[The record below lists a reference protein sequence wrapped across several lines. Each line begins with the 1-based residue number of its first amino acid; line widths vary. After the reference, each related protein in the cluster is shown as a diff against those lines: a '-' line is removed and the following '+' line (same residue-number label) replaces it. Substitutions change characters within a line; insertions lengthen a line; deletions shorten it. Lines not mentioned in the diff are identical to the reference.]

1 MGTADA
7 LSPVPK
13 MQPAHGYYSHARALH
28 SVTFLLVLLF
38 ILIQVVRSRQGAFEV
53 IDTDPLVPL
62 VKPVAGSA
70 GSTHHDTVY
79 LRELAERHGLT
90 HNISWLSRR
99 IKVVPD
105 APRRLPMTN
114 MAQSFAE
121 SEFQNVRWDD
131 EGLGLGGQGAAN
143 RLSVTKSPRPGA
155 VDASDLLF
163 GISTSYGRLTYEDDS
178 LIEDWQRWL
187 TNGRGSSNGATA
199 IVTLHQA
206 SSREAWEIYEKL
218 REAGID
224 ATVIPLQKSVEKAS
238 RYLDLMTILLDVSE
252 TLAEQGRP
260 KRYFGLVDD
269 DIFFPT
275 PGQLVSRLSR
285 FDAASPYYIGLPSER
300 PDWAVHND
308 TAVTHGGGA
317 IFFTPPAALIVSHVP
332 CRPAA
337 EGLTGNNTAWD
348 GLLHDCVKEHT
359 DLPFHV
365 LPSFYSPADA
375 LYGVQATSYDLGV
388 SPLTLRHARSRHR
401 LAPRP
406 AHLVTAI
413 CGEACF
419 LQRFRFGDDWI
430 LVNGRSLTHYC
441 EGLEVVPMA
450 SDAKLLGAMQYGQ
463 DADLP
468 LGEGIVLG
476 ETGQRKE
483 VVTWKGTRN
492 VWLFLDAGVGARGEV
507 WQAYVKRRGGS
518 GFMSGEV
525 EDEDGDVD
533 HLDSI
538 VVLVWET

>member
-13 MQPAHGYYSHARALH
+13 MQPAHGYHNHARALH
-28 SVTFLLVLLF
+28 SATFLLVLLF
-38 ILIQVVRSRQGAFEV
+38 ILIQVVRSREGAFEV
-53 IDTDPLVPL
+53 IDTDALVPL
-62 VKPVAGSA
+62 IKPVAGN
-70 GSTHHDTVY
+70 THRDAMY
-79 LRELAERHGLT
+79 LREFAERHSLT
-90 HNISWLSRR
+90 QNISWLSRR

-105 APRRLPMTN
+105 APQRLPLAN
-114 MAQSFAE
+114 MAQPFAE

-131 EGLGLGGQGAAN
+131 EGLSLDAQGAAN
-143 RLSVTKSPRPGA
+143 LLSVTKSPKPGA
-155 VDASDLLF
+155 VDASDLIF
-163 GISTSYGRLTYEDDS
+163 GISTSYDRLTYENDS
-178 LIEDWQRWL
+178 LIKDWQRWL

-199 IVTLHQA
+199 VVTLHEA

-218 REAGID
+218 HGAGID
-224 ATVIPLQKSVEKAS
+224 ATVIPLQESVEKES
-238 RYLDLMTILLDVSE
+238 RYLDMITILLDVSE
-252 TLAEQGRP
+252 ALAEQGHP

-275 PGQLVSRLSR
+275 PGQLISRLSR
-285 FDAASPYYIGLPSER
+285 FDAANPYYIGLPSER
-300 PDWAVHND
+300 SDWAVHND

-332 CRPAA
+332 CRSA

-348 GLLHDCVKEHT
+348 RLLRDCVMKHT

-365 LPSFYSPADA
+365 LPSFYSPTDA
-375 LYGVQATSYDLGV
+375 LYSIQAASYDLGV

-401 LAPRP
+401 FTPSP
-406 AHLVTAI
+406 AHLVTAV

-419 LQRFRFGDDWI
+419 FQRFRFGDEWI
-430 LVNGRSLTHYC
+430 LVNGYSLTHYSA
-441 EGLEVVPMA
+441 GFEVVPMA

-476 ETGQRKE
+476 ETGERKE
-483 VVTWKGTRN
+483 VVTWKGMRN

-518 GFMSGEV
+518 GFMTGEV
-525 EDEDGDVD
+525 EDEDGDAD
-533 HLDSI
+533 HLDSV